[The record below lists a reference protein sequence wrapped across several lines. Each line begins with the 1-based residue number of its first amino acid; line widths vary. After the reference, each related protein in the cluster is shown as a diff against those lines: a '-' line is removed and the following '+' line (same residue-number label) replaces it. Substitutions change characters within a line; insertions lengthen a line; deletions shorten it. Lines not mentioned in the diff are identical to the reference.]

1 MDQAGTLRKIMHG
14 RSPVKSEGLKSLKVI
29 SVTSGKGGVG
39 KTNIVANLAVTMQRQ
54 GMKVLLL
61 DGDFGLA
68 NLNIVMGLETK
79 GTVSDIISGAKDVS
93 DIIVT
98 GPSGVKLIPS
108 SSGILKASQLS
119 LADKTI
125 LMDRLESA
133 RIPFDVLLIDTG
145 AGINSDV
152 TYLNAAAS
160 EVVVVTTP
168 EPTAITDAYALMKVM
183 SQEHKVKRF
192 RLLVNMAQDEREA
205 TTVFSNLLDV
215 ADKFL
220 NVTIEYLGWIPFDRR
235 VSQAVMGR
243 KILCDRFPDAP
254 AVKAFESIATELA
267 GPSNGSVSPAIT
279 GNLQFFWRTL
289 MINEVNA

>member
-1 MDQAGTLRKIMHG
+1 MDQAGTLRKIMNG
-14 RSPVKSEGLKSLKVI
+14 RSPVKSEGLKALKVI

-39 KTNIVANLAVTMQRQ
+39 KTNIVANLAVSLQKQ
-54 GMKVLLL
+54 GLKVLLL

-68 NLNIVMGLETK
+68 NLNIVIGMEPR
-79 GTVSDIISGAKDVS
+79 GTVTDVISGAKDVS
-93 DIIVT
+93 DIVLT
-98 GPSGVKLIPS
+98 GPAGVKLIPS
-108 SSGILKASQLS
+108 STGILKASQLS

-125 LMDRLESA
+125 LMDRLEA
-133 RIPFDVLLIDTG
+133 AHIPFDILLIDTG

-160 EVVVVTTP
+160 EVIVVTTP

-183 SQEHKVKRF
+183 SQEHNVKRF
-192 RLLVNMAQDEREA
+192 KLLVNMSADEREA
-205 TTVFSNLLDV
+205 TTVFRNLLDV
-215 ADKFL
+215 ADQFL
-220 NVTIEYLGWIPFDRR
+220 NVSIEYLGWVPYDRQ

-243 KILCDRFPDAP
+243 RILCERFPDSP
-254 AVKAFESIATELA
+254 AAKAFQCIAAGLS
-267 GPSNGSVSPAIT
+267 GPSNGAVSPMIT